1 MRRVLVVQ
9 LGLACGVAL
18 VGGCGGTATGVRQSG
33 GTGDGTGSTECVD
46 GTERCPCNGNGTC
59 NEGLVCA
66 SDLCVD
72 LGGSGQPA
80 AGGTT
85 DSGTRGVTAGS
96 GGDAAGGTGA
106 AQAICSNVTPCGGDV
121 VGTWDVTSSCLT
133 VRGDMD
139 LSYLGLDRCESV
151 SVTGSLDVT
160 GTWTAGAD
168 GTYSD
173 NTTTTGTETLEL
185 LGSCLR
191 ISGTC
196 TTCSRIG
203 AALTSVGYASVTCE
217 EDPNSELSSEC
228 GLGCTCSAT
237 VDQAGGL
244 GVAPMHPSASGTHT
258 VAGGTLTI
266 TAGEQEYAYCVSA
279 STLTVTPL
287 STDTTGTLTGTIVLQ
302 RQ

>member
-18 VGGCGGTATGVRQSG
+18 VGGCGGTATGVGQSG
-33 GTGDGTGSTECVD
+33 GTGDGTGSADCVD
-46 GTERCPCNGNGTC
+46 GTERCPCFGDGTC

-72 LGGSGQPA
+72 LGGGGQSGT
-80 AGGTT
+80 GGTT
-85 DSGTRGVTAGS
+85 GPGTGGVTAGS
-96 GGDAAGGTGA
+96 GGEATGGTGA
-106 AQAICSNVTPCGGDV
+106 AQAACSNVTPCGGDV
-121 VGTWDVTSSCLT
+121 VGTWNVTSSCLT
-133 VRGDMD
+133 VSGD
-139 LSYLGLDRCESV
+139 LSVWYVGLDRCESV

-160 GTWTAGAD
+160 GTWTANAD

-191 ISGTC
+191 IEGTC

-203 AALTSVGYASVTCE
+203 PALASVGYASVTCE
-217 EDPNSELSSEC
+217 EDPNRDPSLEC
-228 GLGCTCSAT
+228 GLGCTCLAT
-237 VDQAGGL
+237 IDETGGL
-244 GVAPMHPSASGTHT
+244 GVAPLYPSGSGTYT
-258 VAGGTLTI
+258 VAGSTLLI
-266 TAGEQEYAYCVSA
+266 TAREQEYAYCASGSTVS
-279 STLTVTPL
+279 VTPL
-287 STDTTGTLTGTIVLQ
+287 STDRTGTLTGTVLLQ